1 MLHPYGAISL
11 AALVVIEFKSP
22 AARHFFSSYPETIGL
37 IATRLNLIFTLSA
50 VNRIV
55 RRHGELRWNDIKN
68 TTLKGLNYEA
78 RSARDILRLALFGR
92 PPFEVG
98 KLTEILRLATAPSR
112 KTPAPVSMR

>member
-55 RRHGELRWNDIKN
+55 R
-68 TTLKGLNYEA
+68 
-78 RSARDILRLALFGR
+78 
-92 PPFEVG
+92 
-98 KLTEILRLATAPSR
+98 
-112 KTPAPVSMR
+112 